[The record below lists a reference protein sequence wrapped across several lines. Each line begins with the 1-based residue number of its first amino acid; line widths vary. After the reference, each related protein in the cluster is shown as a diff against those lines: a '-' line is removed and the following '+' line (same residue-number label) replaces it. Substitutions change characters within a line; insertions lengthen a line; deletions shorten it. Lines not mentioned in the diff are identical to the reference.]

1 MMFWRWIPLGGCE
14 ASQLG
19 LALSE
24 QGLDW
29 LLQGPCVL
37 IGIESVQD
45 SRGGQWTS
53 ACYFLIIGSVLEC
66 GNSIAD
72 TENTTVFH

>member
-1 MMFWRWIPLGGCE
+1 MTFWMWIPLRPYE

-45 SRGGQWTS
+45 RGGQHQMIW
-53 ACYFLIIGSVLEC
+53 
-66 GNSIAD
+66 
-72 TENTTVFH
+72 